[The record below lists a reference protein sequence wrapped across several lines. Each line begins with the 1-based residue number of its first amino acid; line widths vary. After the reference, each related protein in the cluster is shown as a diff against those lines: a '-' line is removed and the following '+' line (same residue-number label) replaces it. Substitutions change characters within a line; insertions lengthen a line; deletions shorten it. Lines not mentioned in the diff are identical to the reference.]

1 MIEAQQKELLVQKSD
16 FKKILKD
23 LQADYEKQIQIRDQE
38 IQALQEKLDA
48 LSSVDLMDQKYQDRL
63 ALIKKI
69 HDEQLTS
76 LKQQITL
83 REQELQTTLEKFK
96 REQQHHETLIREKLL
111 PRKGQGLKRL
121 LRKSKKLKCKRFLSP
136 RVTTGEKLK
145 VLRSKLLTW

>member
-1 MIEAQQKELLVQKSD
+1 
-16 FKKILKD
+16 LKD

-48 LSSVDLMDQKYQDRL
+48 LSSADLMDQKYQDRL

-83 REQELQTTLEKFK
+83 REQELETTLEKFK
-96 REQQHHETLIREKLL
+96 REQQHHETLIREEATAKE
-111 PRKGQGLKRL
+111 RARAEKIIKKIEKVKMQEISIA
-121 LRKSKKLKCKRFLSP
+121 KSDNRREVEVIKKQVADLVK
-136 RVTTGEKLK
+136 
-145 VLRSKLLTW
+145 

>member
-1 MIEAQQKELLVQKSD
+1 MEAQQKELLVQKSD

-48 LSSVDLMDQKYQDRL
+48 LSSADLMDQKYQDRL

-83 REQELQTTLEKFK
+83 REQELENTLEKFK
-96 REQQHHETLIREKLL
+96 REQQHHETLIREEATAKE
-111 PRKGQGLKRL
+111 RARAEKII
-121 LRKSKKLKCKRFLSP
+121 KKI
-136 RVTTGEKLK
+136 EKVK
-145 VLRSKLLTW
+145 M

>member
-1 MIEAQQKELLVQKSD
+1 M
-16 FKKILKD
+16 
-23 LQADYEKQIQIRDQE
+23 QADYEKQIQIRDQE

-83 REQELQTTLEKFK
+83 REQELETTLEKFK
-96 REQQHHETLIREKLL
+96 REQQHHETLIREEATAKE
-111 PRKGQGLKRL
+111 RARAEKIIKKIEKVKMQEISIA
-121 LRKSKKLKCKRFLSP
+121 KSDNRREVEGIKKQVADLVK
-136 RVTTGEKLK
+136 
-145 VLRSKLLTW
+145 